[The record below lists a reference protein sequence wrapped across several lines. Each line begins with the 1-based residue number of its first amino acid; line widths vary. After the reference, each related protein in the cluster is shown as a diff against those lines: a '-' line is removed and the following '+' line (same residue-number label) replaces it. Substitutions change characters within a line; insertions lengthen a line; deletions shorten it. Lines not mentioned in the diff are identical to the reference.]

1 MSKSYVA
8 LFSIHAAHP
17 AGRQQH
23 LISLLRLRGSTTF
36 ILAHST
42 ISFLHIYLFSH
53 RHSCTDLH
61 QHVHGKHKRKHFP
74 LNYYS
79 FIIYL
84 AYLATGQSQQSPQE
98 EFVLD
103 FGHF

>member
-1 MSKSYVA
+1 M
-8 LFSIHAAHP
+8 H
-17 AGRQQH
+17 QH
-23 LISLLRLRGSTTF
+23 L
-36 ILAHST
+36 
-42 ISFLHIYLFSH
+42 
-53 RHSCTDLH
+53 
-61 QHVHGKHKRKHFP
+61 HGKHKHKHFP
-74 LNYYS
+74 LNYYL

>member
-1 MSKSYVA
+1 MHG
-8 LFSIHAAHP
+8 HAP
-17 AGRQQH
+17 AFAWQTQAQTLSSH
-23 LISLLRLRGSTTF
+23 LSL
-36 ILAHST
+36 
-42 ISFLHIYLFSH
+42 
-53 RHSCTDLH
+53 
-61 QHVHGKHKRKHFP
+61 
-74 LNYYS
+74 